1 MANNNAGASTFSF
14 TPPQWLTSLNGT
26 PRVPYA
32 AVSKEL
38 LGFTASRLQD
48 HADYLKRLA
57 DCADLAEIMK
67 CHFEFAQQSWSRS
80 VGEAGRVFE
89 HLRSPS
95 ADS

>member
-1 MANNNAGASTFSF
+1 MANDNAGASTFSF
-14 TPPQWLTSLNGT
+14 TPPHWLTSLNDVR
-26 PRVPYA
+26 RVPYA

-48 HADYLKRLA
+48 QADYLKRLA
-57 DCADLAEIMK
+57 DCADLAEMMK

-89 HLRSPS
+89 HLRPPS
-95 ADS
+95 AGS

>member
-1 MANNNAGASTFSF
+1 MANENAGASTFSF
-14 TPPQWLTSLNGT
+14 TPPEWLSSFNNS

-48 HADYLKRLA
+48 QADYLKRLA
-57 DCADLAEIMK
+57 DCADLTEVIK
-67 CHFEFAQQSWSRS
+67 CHFDFAQQSWSRS

-89 HLRSPS
+89 QLQTPS
-95 ADS
+95 VGA